1 MTSLQVSIIVIT
13 WQMGNQFRY
22 SIEVRQGNYDN
33 IATSDQDKKD
43 ATRKAV
49 DTNGTKAKTKKLKG
63 IYKSKNA
70 ATVSAHAESKRIKD
84 QQAKFSINLDYA
96 YSTVSTERSI
106 TLREFKAKID
116 ALKWTVDKALHTYSK
131 YGGLT
136 TQLDLLA
143 TL

>member
-1 MTSLQVSIIVIT
+1 MSIIVIT
-13 WQMGNQFRY
+13 WQMGNPFRY

-84 QQAKFSINLDYA
+84 QQVKFSINLDYA
-96 YSTVSTERSI
+96 YSAVSTERSI
-106 TLREFKAKID
+106 TLR
-116 ALKWTVDKALHTYSK
+116 
-131 YGGLT
+131 
-136 TQLDLLA
+136 
-143 TL
+143 